1 MGAPKLTK
9 TRSGIK
15 MRQAKPDTPEPVK
28 LALSQSATE
37 LVEPQKPVVEAA
49 KLVRYKSCLVLKAPK
64 RVAPETEKLALT
76 ESDIELKEPVKTV
89 SEPANLVRSKSAIRI
104 REPRKQVAKLLK
116 GQNDITHKTTKA
128 PLFNQ
133 VRSTSFVARKVIEEP
148 IKLAKGSED
157 VTVTEK
163 KQMLVA
169 ANKVVSYDQSKQ
181 VLSES
186 ADEQSVDEE
195 TVTCVLSNTT
205 RDFSRDELV
214 LSDNGLDIE
223 EEYDW
228 SYLKWYAGGMATQ
241 YLLSG
246 KNTSVSHV
254 HHHQKKSGRKQ

>member
-15 MRQAKPDTPEPVK
+15 MRQAKPATPEPVK

-76 ESDIELKEPVKTV
+76 ESDTELKEPVKTV
-89 SEPANLVRSKSAIRI
+89 SEPVKLVRSKSAIRI
-104 REPRKQVAKLLK
+104 REPRKQVAKLLS
-116 GQNDITHKTTKA
+116 GQNDITYKTTKA
-128 PLFNQ
+128 ALFNQ
-133 VRSTSFVARKVIEEP
+133 VRSTSFVAKKVIQEP
-148 IKLAKGSED
+148 TNLAKGSED

-186 ADEQSVDEE
+186 ADEQSV
-195 TVTCVLSNTT
+195 
-205 RDFSRDELV
+205 
-214 LSDNGLDIE
+214 E
-223 EEYDW
+223 EE
-228 SYLKWYAGGMATQ
+228 KVT
-241 YLLSG
+241 
-246 KNTSVSHV
+246 
-254 HHHQKKSGRKQ
+254 